1 MAKNKLKKFNDL
13 ETFSHVIQPSI
24 DELRSNFSLKGN
36 WRKNFFKNDNPIVL
50 ELGCGKGEYT
60 VGLAKNFP
68 EKNYLGIDIKGAR
81 IWAGASQAL
90 EEKLI
95 NVGFLRIRIDWIE
108 MCFSSNEVDE
118 IWITFPDP
126 QIKKNRT
133 TKRLTHPIFL
143 KKYNNILKLNSKI
156 HLKTDSQFLHGFTL
170 GVIAAENHTLEDS
183 TEYLYNSVEL
193 RDCSKIQTFYENM
206 FLNKG
211 MPITYLRFLLNY

>member
-24 DELRSNFSLKGN
+24 DELRSNFNLKGN
-36 WRKNFFKNDNPIVL
+36 WRKHFFKNDNPIVL

-183 TEYLYNSVEL
+183 TEDLYNSVEL

>member
-24 DELRSNFSLKGN
+24 DELRSNFNLKGN
-36 WRKNFFKNDNPIVL
+36 WRKHFFKNDNPIVL

-108 MCFSSNEVDE
+108 MCFNSNEVDE

-143 KKYNNILKLNSKI
+143 KKYNNILKSNSKI

-170 GVIAAENHTLEDS
+170 GVISGQNHTLEDS
-183 TEYLYNSVEL
+183 TEDLYNSVEL

>member
-1 MAKNKLKKFNDL
+1 
-13 ETFSHVIQPSI
+13 
-24 DELRSNFSLKGN
+24 
-36 WRKNFFKNDNPIVL
+36 
-50 ELGCGKGEYT
+50 
-60 VGLAKNFP
+60 
-68 EKNYLGIDIKGAR
+68 
-81 IWAGASQAL
+81 
-90 EEKLI
+90 
-95 NVGFLRIRIDWIE
+95 
-108 MCFSSNEVDE
+108 MCFNSNEVDE

-143 KKYNNILKLNSKI
+143 KKYNNILKSNSKI

-183 TEYLYNSVEL
+183 TEDLYNSVEL

>member
-1 MAKNKLKKFNDL
+1 LAKNKLKKFNDL

-183 TEYLYNSVEL
+183 TEDLYNSVEL

>member
-24 DELRSNFSLKGN
+24 DELRSNFNLKGN
-36 WRKNFFKNDNPIVL
+36 WRKHFFKNDNPIVL

-108 MCFSSNEVDE
+108 MCFNSNEVDE

-143 KKYNNILKLNSKI
+143 KKYNNILKSNSKI

-170 GVIAAENHTLEDS
+170 GVIAGENHTLEDS
-183 TEYLYNSVEL
+183 TEDLYNSVEL